1 MPTAKPLL
9 SIIVIGYKMARQLA
23 NTLYTLSSVY
33 QRGVGEDDY
42 EVVVVEN
49 ASSDNFD
56 ESLLPDLGANFR
68 FFRRQ
73 ETAATPVPAM
83 NFAFEQ
89 CRGEIVGL
97 IIDGARMVTPGII
110 HQVLMA
116 QRMYADALTAIPGYQ
131 LGSKP
136 QNESALE
143 GYCEAV
149 EEKLLAGI
157 DWRGN
162 GYQLFDISSIS
173 GANPNGY
180 LQPIM
185 ECNCLF
191 APMRSFREIGFADPR
206 FDLRGGGAINLHM
219 FRSLGLL
226 PQSQLVVLPG
236 EGSFHQYHGGVTT
249 SGHSEVNTEREQ
261 HRAQLQAIWNDNFHA
276 LRREPVLLGTVSPQ
290 ALPYLQLS
298 ANKAQLRFNR
308 LRHLGLPAWEDDPAS
323 EPDDDNA
330 MGTH

>member
-1 MPTAKPLL
+1 MPAARPLL
-9 SIIVIGYKMARQLA
+9 SVIVIGYKMARQLA
-23 NTLYTLSSVY
+23 NTLYTLSSTY
-33 QRGVGEDDY
+33 QRDVSEQDY
-42 EVVVVEN
+42 EVIMVEN

-56 ESLLPDLGANFR
+56 ESILDELGDNFH
-68 FFRRQ
+68 FFRRD

-83 NFAFEQ
+83 NFAFQQ

-97 IIDGARMVTPGII
+97 IIDGARMVTPGVI
-110 HQVLMA
+110 HYVLMS
-116 QRMYADALTAIPGYQ
+116 QRMYPNALTAIPGYQ

-149 EEKLLAGI
+149 EQQLLDSV
-157 DWRGN
+157 DWCNDGFE
-162 GYQLFDISSIS
+162 LFGISSIS

-191 APMRSFREIGFADPR
+191 APMDSFREIGFADPR
-206 FDLRGGGAINLHM
+206 FTLRGGGAINLHM

-226 PQSQLVVLPG
+226 PQSRLVVLPG

-249 SGHSEVNTEREQ
+249 SGHTEVKNERDQ
-261 HRAQLQAIWNDNFHA
+261 HRAQLQDIWKNNFHA
-276 LRREPVLLGTVSPQ
+276 LRREPVLLGAVSPQ

-298 ANKAQLRFNR
+298 ANKAQLRFKR
-308 LRHLGLPAWEDDPAS
+308 LKHLGLPAWEDDIPA
-323 EPDDDNA
+323 
-330 MGTH
+330 

>member
-1 MPTAKPLL
+1 MATAKPLL
-9 SIIVIGYKMARQLA
+9 SVIVIGYKMARQLA
-23 NTLYTLSSVY
+23 NTLYTLSNAY
-33 QRGVGEDDY
+33 QRDVSEDDY

-49 ASSDNFD
+49 ASTDNFD
-56 ESLLPDLGANFR
+56 ESILPGLGTNFR
-68 FFRRQ
+68 FFRRE

-89 CRGEIVGL
+89 CRGEMVGL

-110 HQVLMA
+110 HHVLMA

-149 EEKLLAGI
+149 EEKLLDSI
-157 DWRGN
+157 NWRDD
-162 GYQLFDISSIS
+162 GYQLFGISSIS

-206 FDLRGGGAINLHM
+206 FTLRGGGAINLHM

-226 PQSQLVVLPG
+226 PRSRLVVLPG
-236 EGSFHQYHGGVTT
+236 EGSFHQFHGGVTT
-249 SGHSEVNTEREQ
+249 SGHAEVDREREQ

-298 ANKAQLRFNR
+298 AKKAQLRFNR
-308 LRHLGLPAWEDDPAS
+308 LKHLGLPAWEDDTGPGS
-323 EPDDDNA
+323 IDDNA
-330 MGTH
+330 NGTQ